1 LFSPLWLTGM
11 KIFSPLSSWISIWWC
26 GDRLAWTQYLLSQAE
41 QDSFFLIWKCWA
53 SFRPAVITLTKS
65 FIKALSEFFYR
76 KYIVG
81 IYIVPIYYKQHFPFF
96 WLLLNKIDQ
105 QYTELQGKCCNRDKH
120 KTFAKSRGKE
130 TLYLQ
135 NQFLIS

>member
-1 LFSPLWLTGM
+1 MEMLGVFP
-11 KIFSPLSSWISIWWC
+11 SSCNHSNQVIYYGIVWI
-26 GDRLAWTQYLLSQAE
+26 
-41 QDSFFLIWKCWA
+41 
-53 SFRPAVITLTKS
+53 
-65 FIKALSEFFYR
+65 FYR

-135 NQFLIS
+135 NQFPIS